1 MRRRAGG
8 GLVRVAAAWTRL
20 KFGVSR
26 AAVARSSGDTSAY
39 RRFWGSTVR
48 PAVGGNGRRGWLA
61 EEEKR
66 RITLEVED
74 GRPAHVLE

>member
-26 AAVARSSGDTSAY
+26 AAAARSSGDTSAY

-48 PAVGGNGRRGWLA
+48 PAVGGNGRRG
-61 EEEKR
+61 
-66 RITLEVED
+66 
-74 GRPAHVLE
+74 